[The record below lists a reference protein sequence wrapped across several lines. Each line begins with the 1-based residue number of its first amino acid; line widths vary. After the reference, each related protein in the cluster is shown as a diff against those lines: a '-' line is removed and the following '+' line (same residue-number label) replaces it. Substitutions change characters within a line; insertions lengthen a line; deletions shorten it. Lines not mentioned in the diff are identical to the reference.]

1 MKAALIIFASVFV
14 VSLIFFSIAEETGLV
29 EKPQAYPMP
38 AGINSQ
44 VKKCAHGTQ
53 RDDFGYSEINIV
65 DQSRPIAV
73 METISESGGDRS
85 AEFPTGANN

>member
-1 MKAALIIFASVFV
+1 MKSAIIVFASVFV
-14 VSLIFFSIAEETGLV
+14 VSLIFFSMAEAMGFLEG
-29 EKPQAYPMP
+29 PQPYPLP
-38 AGINSQ
+38 AGISSEIKECQ
-44 VKKCAHGTQ
+44 HGVA

-73 METISESGGDRS
+73 MKDIGETGDRS